1 MQYDVGVWGHTSQ
14 HIQWGGSDD
23 VPIPS
28 LEAASFIGR
37 WYSAWSSSSVTSD
50 SSRSWG
56 RGSEQLW
63 VSCTAHQRWRVVAFF
78 AATRDRLRPLTEF
91 PLTFRAFL
99 LRFSFKAPSGAG
111 IETGCSKS
119 IRSSVGITVGSAMPR
134 SFSPWHCYSFD
145 LNARALKKT
154 PKLVDGERDL
164 SIGPPRGFLQA
175 CRRL

>member
-1 MQYDVGVWGHTSQ
+1 M
-14 HIQWGGSDD
+14 
-23 VPIPS
+23 
-28 LEAASFIGR
+28 E
-37 WYSAWSSSSVTSD
+37 
-50 SSRSWG
+50 
-56 RGSEQLW
+56 
-63 VSCTAHQRWRVVAFF
+63 AFF

-145 LNARALKKT
+145 LNARALKK
-154 PKLVDGERDL
+154 RL
-164 SIGPPRGFLQA
+164 SSSMARETYLSVPRGFLQGD
-175 CRRL
+175 L